1 MSASTPPRT
10 LDVALIIGS
19 LRRAS
24 WSRRVAQEMSALAPP
39 SWVLREVGTGAL
51 PLYNEDLEASA
62 PAAWTAFRADVRRA
76 DALLFVTPEY
86 NRSMPGNLK
95 NAIDVGSRPTG
106 RNVFDGKPV
115 GVVSLSAGLLG
126 GMSANHDLRKSLAV
140 LNAMSMPQPE
150 LMLSRAATLFEG
162 DGGAGA
168 MVATTREALGRFL
181 QALDAW
187 MRRLVAP

>member
-1 MSASTPPRT
+1 MTAPTSQP

-24 WSRRVAQEMSALAPP
+24 WSRRVAHEMKALVPP
-39 SWVLREVGTGAL
+39 TLALREVGTGEL
-51 PLYNEDLEASA
+51 PLYNEDLEASP

-76 DALLFVTPEY
+76 DGLLIVTPEY

-95 NAIDVGSRPTG
+95 NAIDVGSRPSG

-115 GVVSLSAGLLG
+115 GVASLSAGLLG
-126 GMSANHDLRKSLAV
+126 GMAANHDLRKSLAV

-162 DGGAGA
+162 DAGAGPLA
-168 MVATTREALGRFL
+168 PTTREAIGKFL
-181 QALDAW
+181 HALDAW
-187 MRRLVAP
+187 MRRLIVA